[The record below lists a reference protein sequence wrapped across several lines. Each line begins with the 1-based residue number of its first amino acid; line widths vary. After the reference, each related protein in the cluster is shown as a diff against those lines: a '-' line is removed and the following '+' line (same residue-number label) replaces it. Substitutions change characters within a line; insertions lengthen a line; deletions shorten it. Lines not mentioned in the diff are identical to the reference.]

1 MRAREA
7 LRQHWPEYLME
18 GAGLGIFMVSAC
30 TFAVLLGNPA
40 SAVHAALP
48 SALARRA
55 VGGLAMGLTAIAIIY
70 SPWGRRSG
78 AHLNPAVT
86 LAFWRLGRVP
96 RHDAIFYAL
105 AQALGGIAGVFLA
118 WTVLGPQL
126 AHPGAHFAATAPGM
140 AGIAAAF
147 AAEFVIAFVLITVVL
162 HVSGSRLER
171 FTGLFAGA
179 LVALYILVEEPF
191 SGMSMNPARSLAS
204 ALFAGDLRF
213 LWIYFLAPPLAMLV
227 AASLYARR
235 KMAGCAK
242 LFHARDQR
250 CIFCAQRPAPPRQQR
265 IVVLGG
271 GFGGVYVAQRL
282 EQLLA
287 GKGDYQIVLVSKEN
301 YFVFQ
306 PMLPEVISGSIGVTD
321 LVSPLRRLLPLTEIH
336 VREVESID
344 LERRVVVTAPGFQP
358 HAHEIPFDHLVVA
371 LGNVT
376 DFRGLRGLPEH
387 ALPFKNL
394 QDALDLRN
402 HVIRALDEASIEKH
416 DMRLRQQ
423 LLSFVVAGGGFSGVE
438 IVAELNDF
446 VRGVARNYPSI
457 DPAEIRVT
465 LVHSQ
470 DRILPEVAERLGL
483 FAQRILRERGVEI
496 LLNTRL
502 CAASGEEAVL
512 ADGTHLPTRTLVSTV
527 PSFPH
532 PLVDGLGL
540 PKARGGRIQV
550 NAELEVA
557 GAQGVW
563 ALGDCAAVPAPDGS
577 VSPPTAQHAIRQGR
591 IVADNVVATIRGM
604 RRRKFV
610 FGGLGKM
617 GALGRRSAVAE
628 IFGVKISGAL
638 AWFLWRT
645 IYLMKLPG
653 WGTRLKVAASWTFDL
668 FLDPDLVLFRFS
680 PRSTMLREHFEPGQE
695 VFHQGDLGDR
705 IYSIVSGS
713 ADVVQQA
720 NGRENVLAHL
730 GPGDVFGEIALLE
743 RRKRGASIRC
753 VEPMDVWSLPKRDLE
768 LLSAGMPE
776 LRRSLEKLRD
786 QRTRKAS

>member
-1 MRAREA
+1 MTPREA

-18 GAGLGIFMVSAC
+18 AAGLGIFMVSAC
-30 TFAVLLGNPA
+30 AFAVLLGNPA
-40 SAVHAALP
+40 SPFHAALANP
-48 SALARRA
+48 IARRA
-55 VGGLAMGLTAIAIIY
+55 VGGVAMGLTAIAIIY

-105 AQALGGIAGVFLA
+105 AQALGGIAGVLLA
-118 WTVLGPQL
+118 GAVLGPLL
-126 AHPGAHFAATAPGM
+126 AHPGAHFAVTAPGM
-140 AGIAAAF
+140 KGIAAAF
-147 AAEFVIAFVLITVVL
+147 VAELIISFALITVVL
-162 HVSGSRLER
+162 HVSASRLER
-171 FTGLFAGA
+171 YTGLFAGA

-204 ALFAGDLRF
+204 ALVSGDSHA
-213 LWIYFLAPPLAMLV
+213 LWIYFVAPPLAMIA
-227 AASLYARR
+227 AASLFARR
-235 KMAGCAK
+235 KAAGCAK
-242 LFHARDQR
+242 IFHARDQR
-250 CIFCAQRPAPPRQQR
+250 CIFCAQRPAPAQQKR

-282 EQLLA
+282 EQLFG
-287 GKGDYQIVLVSKEN
+287 GKGDYRIVLVSKEN

-306 PMLPEVISGSIGVTD
+306 PMLPEVISGSIGLTD
-321 LVSPLRRLLPLTEIH
+321 LVSPLRRLLPLTEVH
-336 VREVESID
+336 VREVESVD
-344 LERRVVVTAPGFQP
+344 VDRRIVVTAPGFQP
-358 HAHEIPFDHLVVA
+358 HAHEIPFDHLVIA

-402 HVIRALDEASIEKH
+402 HVIRALDEAAIEKH
-416 DMRLRQQ
+416 DMRLRKQ

-438 IVAELNDF
+438 VVAELNDF

-457 DPAEIRVT
+457 DPSEIRVA

-470 DRILPEVAERLGL
+470 DRILPEMDERLGL
-483 FAQRILRERGVEI
+483 FAQRILKKRGVEI

-502 CAASGEEAVL
+502 SAASGEEAVL
-512 ADGTHLPTRTLVSTV
+512 ADGTHIPTRTLVSTV

-532 PLVDGLGL
+532 PLIDGLKL

-550 NAELEVA
+550 TNEMEVV
-557 GAQGVW
+557 GVPGVW
-563 ALGDCAAVPAPDGS
+563 SLGDCAAVPAPDGS
-577 VSPPTAQHAIRQGR
+577 VSPPTAQHAIRQAR
-591 IVADNVVATIRGM
+591 TLADNIVARIRGE
-604 RRRKFV
+604 RRRTFS
-610 FGGLGKM
+610 FSGLGKL

-628 IFGVKISGAL
+628 VFGVKISGAV

-653 WGTRLKVAASWTFDL
+653 WGRRLKVAASWTFDL

-680 PRSTMLREHFEPGQE
+680 PRSAMLREHFEPGQE

-705 IYSIVSGS
+705 IYSIVSGT
-713 ADVVQQA
+713 AEVVQEA
-720 NGRENVLAHL
+720 NGRENVLARL
-730 GPGDVFGEIALLE
+730 GAGDVFGEIALLD
-743 RRKRGASIRC
+743 RTNRSASIRC

-768 LLSAGMPE
+768 LLSMGIPE
-776 LRRSLEKLRD
+776 VRRSLEKLRD
-786 QRTRKAS
+786 QRARKAS